1 MIKKSFFLFVF
12 FRKNAN
18 IKKQFKGEF
27 MKLGFTE
34 TAKKVYEKFVAEEVT
49 TNAAQ
54 VAFYF
59 IFALFPLLL
68 VLLNIIGLFLGAA
81 EGIKEELFAAL
92 QQVAPPSAMTLV
104 QDTINEITNEGGGG
118 KLTFGVVL
126 ALWSASAG
134 VDNIRIALNDV
145 YDLEETRPWW
155 KYKLVS
161 VLLTLGIALL
171 IFLALGIVFY
181 GGQFLNLLVSPLGLE
196 ISSTFIL
203 TAFSIGIVGIALV
216 LSFALL
222 YNFAPNHDPWEWH
235 WITPGA
241 ITAIVLW
248 VILSLGFRLYLE
260 YFDSYSKTYGSLGAI
275 IVLLL
280 WLYLT
285 AMVILI
291 GGIVNSVVEKI
302 AKGEE
307 VKIQTENEEENVTQ
321 TDSGK

>member
-1 MIKKSFFLFVF
+1 MELSY
-12 FRKNAN
+12 
-18 IKKQFKGEF
+18 
-27 MKLGFTE
+27 TE
-34 TAKKVYEKFVAEEVT
+34 AAKKVYDKVVAEEVT

-92 QQVAPPSAMTLV
+92 QQVAPLSAMTLV

-145 YDLEETRPWW
+145 YDLEETRAWW

-196 ISSTFIL
+196 ISSSFIL
-203 TAFSIGIVGIALV
+203 TAFSIIIVGIALV

-248 VILSLGFRLYLE
+248 VILSLGFRLYLA

-291 GGIVNSVVEKI
+291 GGIVNSVVEKK

-307 VKIQTENEEENVTQ
+307 VKIQTENEEENDAL

>member
-1 MIKKSFFLFVF
+1 
-12 FRKNAN
+12 
-18 IKKQFKGEF
+18 

-68 VLLNIIGLFLGAA
+68 VLLNIIGFFLGAA
-81 EGIKEELFAAL
+81 EGVKEELFMYL
-92 QQVAPPSAMTLV
+92 QQVAPPSAVTLV
-104 QDTINEITNEGGGG
+104 QDTINEITSEGGGG

-196 ISSTFIL
+196 INSTFIL

-248 VILSLGFRLYLE
+248 IVLSLGFRLYLA

-291 GGIVNSVVEKI
+291 GGIVNSVVEKKT
-302 AKGEE
+302 KGEE
-307 VKIQTENEEENVTQ
+307 VKIQTENEEEDDPQ

>member
-1 MIKKSFFLFVF
+1 
-12 FRKNAN
+12 
-18 IKKQFKGEF
+18 
-27 MKLGFTE
+27 MKLGFTG

-68 VLLNIIGLFLGAA
+68 VLLNIIGFFLGAA
-81 EGIKEELFAAL
+81 EGVKEELFMYL
-92 QQVAPPSAMTLV
+92 QQVAPPSAVTLV
-104 QDTINEITNEGGGG
+104 QDTINEITSEGGGG

-248 VILSLGFRLYLE
+248 IVLSLGFRLYLE

-291 GGIVNSVVEKI
+291 GGIVNSVVEKKT
-302 AKGEE
+302 KGEE
-307 VKIQTENEEENVTQ
+307 VKLQTENEEEDDAQ
-321 TDSGK
+321 TVSGK

>member
-1 MIKKSFFLFVF
+1 MNLSYKEYIK
-12 FRKNAN
+12 N
-18 IKKQFKGEF
+18 
-27 MKLGFTE
+27 
-34 TAKKVYEKFVAEEVT
+34 VYKKFVAEDVS

-81 EGIKEELFAAL
+81 EGVRNELFSYL
-92 QQVAPPSAMTLV
+92 QTVVPPSAVKLI
-104 QDTINEITNEGGGG
+104 QDTVTELTAEGGGG
-118 KLTFGVVL
+118 KLTFGALL

-181 GGQFLNLLVSPLGLE
+181 GGQFLNLLVSPLGVQ
-196 ISSTFIL
+196 IDSYFIL
-203 TAFSIGIVGIALV
+203 TGFSIIVVGIALI

-235 WITPGA
+235 WISPGA

-248 VILSLGFRLYLE
+248 IVLSLGFRVYLH
-260 YFDSYSKTYGSLGAI
+260 YFDSYSKTYGSVGAI

-291 GGIVNSVVEKI
+291 GGIVNSIVEKT
-302 AKGEE
+302 AKGED
-307 VKIQTENEEENVTQ
+307 VKIQSENEEEKDEVEKEKESKTE
-321 TDSGK
+321 K

>member
-1 MIKKSFFLFVF
+1 
-12 FRKNAN
+12 
-18 IKKQFKGEF
+18 
-27 MKLGFTE
+27 MKIGYKE
-34 TAKKVYEKFVAEEVT
+34 YAKKVYEKFTEEDVS

-59 IFALFPLLL
+59 IFALFPMLLF
-68 VLLNIIGLFLGAA
+68 LLNIIGIFLGAA
-81 EGIKEELFAAL
+81 EGVRNELFTYL
-92 QQVAPPSAMTLV
+92 QQVVPPSAIKLI
-104 QDTINEITNEGGGG
+104 QDTITEITSDGGGG
-118 KLTFGVVL
+118 KLTFGALL

-134 VDNIRIALNDV
+134 VDNIRIALNDI
-145 YDLEETRPWW
+145 YDLKETRPWW

-181 GGQFLNLLVSPLGLE
+181 GSQFLNLLVSPLGIE
-196 ISSTFIL
+196 ITSYFIL
-203 TAFSIGIVGIALV
+203 TAFSIVIVGIALI

-222 YNFAPNHDPWEWH
+222 YNFAPNHDPYQWH

-241 ITAIVLW
+241 IIAIILW
-248 VILSLGFRLYLE
+248 IVLSLGFRVYLN
-260 YFDSYSKTYGSLGAI
+260 YFDSYSKTYGSVGAI

-291 GGIVNSVVEKI
+291 GGVVNAVIEKS
-302 AKGEE
+302 AEKEDSE
-307 VKIQTENEEENVTQ
+307 TEAEKEENETEE
-321 TDSGK
+321 

>member
-1 MIKKSFFLFVF
+1 
-12 FRKNAN
+12 
-18 IKKQFKGEF
+18 
-27 MKLGFTE
+27 MKLNFREYVKT
-34 TAKKVYEKFVAEEVT
+34 VYEKFVAEDVT

-68 VLLNIIGLFLGAA
+68 FLLNVIGIFLGAA
-81 EGIKEELFAAL
+81 DGVRNELFAYL
-92 QQVAPPSAMTLV
+92 QQVVPPSAVKLI
-104 QDTINEITNEGGGG
+104 QDTINELTASGGGG
-118 KLTFGVVL
+118 KLTFGALL

-145 YDLEETRPWW
+145 YDLKETRPWW

-161 VLLTLGIALL
+161 LLLTLGIALL

-181 GGQFLNLLVSPLGLE
+181 GGQFVNFLFSPLGVE
-196 ISSTFIL
+196 FTSTVVL
-203 TAFSIGIVGIALV
+203 TAFSVIIIGIALI

-222 YNFAPNHDPWEWH
+222 YNFAPNHEPRKWL

-241 ITAIVLW
+241 ITAIILW
-248 VILSLGFRLYLE
+248 IVLSLGFRIYLH

-291 GGIVNSVVEKI
+291 GGIVNSVGEKI
-302 AKGEE
+302 EAGEKVE
-307 VKIQTENEEENVTQ
+307 TKDEKKDE
-321 TDSGK
+321 G